1 MLVTYGRL
9 FSYACHAKEA
19 LHKLGIEICI
29 LKLNQIKPIE
39 TECISLCLEK
49 RRVFFFE
56 EGILNGGIG
65 ETFGYLLQKNHYPG
79 EFYLNAIEEAFVP
92 QASVKSSLCRFCL
105 DEKGMENIIYGVE
118 NRE

>member
-1 MLVTYGRL
+1 MDTGCTGLCQTAGNP
-9 FSYACHAKEA
+9 SAIANGKH
-19 LHKLGIEICI
+19 I
-29 LKLNQIKPIE
+29 LQGSFQLAGQFQTCRI
-39 TECISLCLEK
+39 
-49 RRVFFFE
+49 
-56 EGILNGGIG
+56 
-65 ETFGYLLQKNHYPG
+65 